1 VLHHRVQPHQ
11 GDVAQD
17 VRKPHPP
24 LRGFIYN
31 VTWRLVA
38 ADGFC
43 AYFAA
48 TGVGMFD
55 SDTRRGGYLQADTAK
70 E

>member
-1 VLHHRVQPHQ
+1 
-11 GDVAQD
+11 VAQD
-17 VRKPHPP
+17 VRKPHPL
-24 LRGFIYN
+24 LRGYIYN
-31 VTWRLVA
+31 VTLRLVA

-48 TGVGMFD
+48 TGVGMFA
-55 SDTRRGGYLQADTAK
+55 SDTRHGGYLQVDTAK